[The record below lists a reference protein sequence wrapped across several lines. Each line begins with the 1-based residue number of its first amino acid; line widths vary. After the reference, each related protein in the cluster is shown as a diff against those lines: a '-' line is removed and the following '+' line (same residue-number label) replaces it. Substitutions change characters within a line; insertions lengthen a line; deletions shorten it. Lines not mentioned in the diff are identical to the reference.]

1 MRVVD
6 FQHAYLHRCVDG
18 DSEDTELGS
27 EVADASLD
35 PEEECDELA
44 FASQHYQD
52 ALEGNMKCIPW
63 NFI

>member
-18 DSEDTELGS
+18 DRKDRDLDSEA
-27 EVADASLD
+27 ADASSD

-44 FASQHYQD
+44 FALQHYQD
-52 ALEGNMKCIPW
+52 ALEGNMKGIAW